1 MNISKLSI
9 LIVTY
14 VLITSC
20 ADRKEEKS
28 NILILVRSNDIYAK
42 EPEDSAGYIHVK
54 HNFYLTKAGQLCER
68 KLASAR
74 DSSCNCLFEVYY
86 DSTFKVYTD
95 DSVITKPL
103 NTIVDIKS
111 FVQLDSS
118 EFSKDKK
125 NVFYYHNNSDGGNR
139 TIVANADIETF
150 KRLCEYHW
158 GIDKNHVFYKN
169 DILRGFNLRKIQI
182 LYPLDTS
189 DHFVQ
194 YIKNDK
200 MVFFENTLV
209 EGADAKTFKL
219 VTEQRWDAEDK
230 NHKYE
235 NGRSKE

>member
-20 ADRKEEKS
+20 GDRKEEKS
-28 NILILVRSNDIYAK
+28 NILIPVSNNEIYAK

-74 DSSCNCLFEVYY
+74 DSNCNCLFEVYY

-103 NTIVDIKS
+103 NTIVDIKT

-125 NVFYYHNNSDGGNR
+125 NVFYYHDNSDGGTR
-139 TIVANADIETF
+139 TIVAKADIETF
-150 KRLCEYHW
+150 KRLCEYRW
-158 GIDKNHVFYKN
+158 GIDKKHVFYKT
-169 DILRGFNLRKIQI
+169 DILPGLDLRKIKI
-182 LYPLDTS
+182 LYPLDNS
-189 DHFVQ
+189 DHFVK
-194 YIKNDK
+194 YIKDDK
-200 MVFFENTLV
+200 MVFFENTAV
-209 EGADAKTFKL
+209 KGADAKTFKL
-219 VTEQRWDAEDK
+219 VTGQNWEAEDK
-230 NHKYE
+230 NYKYE
-235 NGRSKE
+235 TGRRKE